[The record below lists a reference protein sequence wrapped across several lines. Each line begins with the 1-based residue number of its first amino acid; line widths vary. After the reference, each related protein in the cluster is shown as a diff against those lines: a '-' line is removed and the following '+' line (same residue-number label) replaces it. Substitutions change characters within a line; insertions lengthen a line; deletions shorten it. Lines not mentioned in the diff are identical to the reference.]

1 MKEKQKTKEMKKKQG
16 LMQKILLFTA
26 QKRGFVVAV
35 IVTLLAILVILVSSM
50 QTSDS
55 MQNAAFASELFQ
67 ENQANLQEYRA
78 NVDEQLSLG
87 FETTLDDDYLY
98 SMRDDLDW
106 MINKEKELYNSKP
119 NSEVYLKEIAFIL
132 SAQKIIEINDAFSF
146 EIGEPNYEEKIALA
160 MSTDIN
166 TPVLLTQSELTES
179 FATGLEREK
188 FLLYTKQI
196 FDEYAKEKKVLIQNT
211 DSLERKYVE
220 AKKLLLLSQLAE

>member
-16 LMQKILLFTA
+16 LVQKILLFTT

-35 IVTLLAILVILVSSM
+35 IVTLLAILIILVSSM

-67 ENQANLQEYRA
+67 ENQANLLEYRV
-78 NVDEQLSLG
+78 NVDEQLALG

-119 NSEVYLKEIAFIL
+119 NNEVYLKEIAFTL

-146 EIGEPNYEEKIALA
+146 EIGEPKYEEKIALA

-166 TPVLLTQSELTES
+166 TPTLLTQSELIES
-179 FATGLEREK
+179 FTTGLEREK
-188 FLLYTKQI
+188 FLFYTKQI
-196 FDEYAKEKKVLIQNT
+196 FDEYAKEKKILIQNT
-211 DSLERKYVE
+211 NSIERKYVE
-220 AKKLLLLSQLAE
+220 AKKLLLLAMLNE